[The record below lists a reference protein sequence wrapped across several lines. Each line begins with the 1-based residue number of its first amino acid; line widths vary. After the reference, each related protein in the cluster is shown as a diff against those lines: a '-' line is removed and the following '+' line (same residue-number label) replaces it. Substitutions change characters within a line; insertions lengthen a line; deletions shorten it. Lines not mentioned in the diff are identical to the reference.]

1 MRLHI
6 VKSGETF
13 ESIATAYL
21 YQPAK
26 ASDIKRVNNTNV
38 IYAGQVLKIPDL
50 FEGPKINPEFERAGL
65 VINGS
70 EINSTPSIVVTRA
83 FDSIAGTFD
92 FTLPTDDYFKDL
104 SSPYSY
110 QDVDIYHKSDLILS
124 GQIYNITKDLGK
136 TASTVYSGFQ
146 KPGMLSQVNMPDS
159 MYPRTFY
166 KTSLKT
172 IAEKIC
178 NAFQIVVVIDD
189 NAKSKANEKFDK
201 TAPSPNEYMGGYL
214 IDLAQQKGLILSSTP
229 EGALRISVDAIKS
242 KDPILNLVNPEG
254 DISFD
259 GSKVYSDFT
268 ALRAGNTKRSP
279 AQAKAKLDIDIFRQ
293 KVIQQID
300 RFSDSISNFVK
311 SEVIRAMLD
320 SFTFSVK
327 LPYVRTLNGDLIDV
341 NSIIT
346 VESKDHSILKPTDFI
361 VRKCTYNFKTS
372 SDSCNIDLIPLDW
385 YQGKFTKF
393 WE

>member
-50 FEGPKINPEFERAGL
+50 FEEPKINPDFERAGL
-65 VINGS
+65 VINGT

-83 FDSIAGTFD
+83 FDSISGSFD
-92 FTLPTDDYFKDL
+92 FGLPTDDHFKDL
-104 SSPYSY
+104 SIPYGY
-110 QDVDIYHKSDLILS
+110 QGVDIYHKSDLIIS
-124 GQIYNITKDLGK
+124 GQIYNIAKYLNR
-136 TASTVYSGFQ
+136 TAETVYSGFQ
-146 KPGMLSQVNMPDS
+146 KPGMLSQINMPDS

-178 NAFQIVVVIDD
+178 DAFQIVVVIDD

-201 TAPSPNEYMGGYL
+201 TAPSPNEYLGGYL
-214 IDLAQQKGLILSSTP
+214 IDLAHQKGLILSSTQ
-229 EGALRISVDAIKS
+229 EGALRISVDTIENT
-242 KDPILNLVNPEG
+242 DPILNLVNPEG
-254 DISFD
+254 NISFD
-259 GSKVYSDFT
+259 GSKIHSDYT
-268 ALRAGNTKRSP
+268 ALRAGNTQRSP
-279 AQAKAKLDIDIFRQ
+279 AQAKAKLDIDVFRQ
-293 KVIQQID
+293 KVIQQTD

-311 SEVIRAMLD
+311 SEVIRSMLD
-320 SFTFSVK
+320 SFSFSVK
-327 LPYVRTLNGDLIDV
+327 LPYVRTLNGDLIDI

-361 VRKCTYNFKTS
+361 VRKCTYNFKIT
-372 SDSCNIDLIPLDW
+372 SDSCNVDLIPLDW